1 LSDIPQVDF
10 PLDHFELVV
19 LRVGPEAQRMDAA
32 TVQRL
37 QGEHVAY
44 LVELRRAGKLL
55 AAGAVAPRAPDQL
68 ITGIGFFQQGSAD
81 AVRQLMSN
89 DPSVVGGLESAEVVD
104 FFCPRGSL
112 SFLSVV

>member
-1 LSDIPQVDF
+1 M
-10 PLDHFELVV
+10 LVV
-19 LRVGPEAQRMDAA
+19 LRVGPKAELMDAA
-32 TVQRL
+32 AVQRL

-44 LVELRRAGKLL
+44 LVELQRAGKLL

-68 ITGIGFFQQGSAD
+68 ITGIGFFQRGSAG

-112 SFLSVV
+112 SFASVV

>member
-19 LRVGPEAQRMDAA
+19 LRVGPKAHGMDSA
-32 TVQRL
+32 TTQRL
-37 QGEHVAY
+37 QAEHVAY
-44 LVELRRAGKLL
+44 LSELQRAGKLL

-81 AVRQLMSN
+81 AVRQLMSI
-89 DPSVVGGLESAEVVD
+89 DPAVSGGVESAEVVD
-104 FFCPRGSL
+104 FFCPSGSL
-112 SFLSVV
+112 RFPGVV